1 MSHDQQGHAHNT
13 AAPFRIDTHHHILPP
28 RYLEKERDRI
38 VGVAPHFA
46 KQMTEWTPQVS
57 LDAMDAAGV
66 QTAVTSISAPGIWF
80 GDAAASRA
88 LARDCN
94 DYAARLAQDH
104 KGRFGV
110 FAALPLP
117 DVDGSLREIE
127 YAYSSLKVD
136 GIGLLTSY
144 GDKWP
149 GDPAFM
155 PVFHELNR
163 RRAVV
168 YFHPTVAD
176 CCTNLM
182 PDVPPAAL
190 EFVFDTTR
198 AIISLL
204 YNGVFSR
211 YPNIRFIF
219 SHAGGTLPMVA
230 PRIVGQTRKREDLQP
245 KMPNG
250 VMHELKR
257 HYYDVVSATHPL
269 QFNAIR
275 DICGIEHLLYGSD
288 YPFWRPQVTTD
299 GLAALNLDPVD
310 LRAIERDNALTLL
323 PRLAVPV

>member
-1 MSHDQQGHAHNT
+1 
-13 AAPFRIDTHHHILPP
+13 
-28 RYLEKERDRI
+28 
-38 VGVAPHFA
+38 
-46 KQMTEWTPQVS
+46 
-57 LDAMDAAGV
+57 
-66 QTAVTSISAPGIWF
+66 
-80 GDAAASRA
+80 
-88 LARDCN
+88 
-94 DYAARLAQDH
+94 
-104 KGRFGV
+104 V

-117 DVDGSLREIE
+117 DVDGSLGEIE
-127 YAYSSLKVD
+127 YAFSVLKVD

-149 GDPAFM
+149 GDPAFA

-182 PDVPPAAL
+182 PGVPPAAL

-211 YPNIRFIF
+211 FPDIRFIF

-230 PRIVGQTRKREDLQP
+230 PRIVGQTRNRPDLQP

-257 HYYDVVSATHPL
+257 LYYDVVSATHPL

-275 DICGIEHLLYGSD
+275 DICGIQHLLYGSD
-288 YPFWRPQVTTD
+288 YPFWHPQVTVD
-299 GLAALNLDPVD
+299 GLAALNLAATDR
-310 LRAIERDNALTLL
+310 RAIERDNALTLL
-323 PRLAVPV
+323 PKLAIPG